1 MRLVVVEDAE
11 ELAAAAAELFRDRVR
26 ANPELA
32 VAVPAGR
39 TPRRMYA
46 RLRAL
51 QACDPVDFTR
61 LRVFSVDELCPP
73 APPDGYFWRQVR
85 HEFLDWAAVPPER
98 CHPFRVDAEDLHQ
111 MCDRYET
118 TIREGGGLDLVM
130 LGLGPNAHLA
140 SNEPGG
146 SLDSSTR
153 PVALLPETVAYI
165 KTDGVNLELAAGA
178 VSDRAVT
185 LGLAT
190 ILAAREVVVLV
201 SGPAKRRAVARLL
214 AGTVTPEAPASVLG
228 RHPRCVVLA
237 DRAANPEG
245 PDILVA

>member
-1 MRLVVVEDAE
+1 MRLAIVRDAD
-11 ELAAAAAELFRDRVR
+11 ELAAAAAELLRDRIR

-46 RLRAL
+46 LLREL
-51 QACDPVDFTR
+51 QARDPVDFSR

-73 APPDGYFWRQVR
+73 APGDGYFWRQVR
-85 HEFLDWAAVPPER
+85 HEFLAWSGVPRER
-98 CHPFRVDAEDLHQ
+98 CHPFRVDAGDLDE
-111 MCDRYET
+111 MCRNYET
-118 TIREGGGLDLVM
+118 TIAEGGGLDLVM

-146 SLDSSTR
+146 PLDSLTR
-153 PVALLPETVAYI
+153 PVTLLPDTVAYI
-165 KTDGVNLELAAGA
+165 RTDGVNLELAGGA

-201 SGPAKRRAVARLL
+201 SGPAKRVAVARLL
-214 AGTVTPEAPASVLG
+214 EGPIMPEAPASIL
-228 RHPRCVVLA
+228 RHHPRCTILA
-237 DRAANPEG
+237 DRDAG
-245 PDILVA
+245 P